1 MDGTMKMRLELSIY
15 KMKADSPGWVLELL
29 ARFGLSVIVCVVLVG
44 CTKESGSESP
54 ARSLVAGNRPPVV
67 TAAKIVPNAMSQSD
81 RASLEIH
88 AEDPDHQAVT
98 YLVQWYVDDALL
110 PGQTDAMLT
119 GEMLRRGQKVSAEVT
134 PTDGELK
141 GQPFRTTSI
150 VVGNTPPR
158 VSAVFLAPQAAKPGQ
173 RLEAVA
179 EASDP
184 DHDRVDMTYRWL
196 RNGEVIKDG
205 DEAFLD
211 TPGFLPGDHIFVEV
225 ATRDLSA
232 IGNTMRSGALVLGN
246 GLPTITSIPP
256 AGSASG
262 DRFEYV
268 VKAIDPDGDQLVYRL
283 DMAPPGMTIS
293 KTLGRIDW
301 QIPTDKPGSY
311 HVKVVAHDG
320 RGGSAI
326 QEFDLTLTATG
337 PAKPTKA

>member
-1 MDGTMKMRLELSIY
+1 MRLRLSIY
-15 KMKADSPGWVLELL
+15 KMNVDSPGRVLELL
-29 ARFGLSVIVCVVLVG
+29 AGFGLSVIACVVLAG
-44 CTKESGSESP
+44 CTKGSGSEAP
-54 ARSLVAGNRPPVV
+54 ARSPVAGNRPPVV
-67 TAAKIVPNAMSQSD
+67 TAAKIVPNTMSQND
-81 RASLEIH
+81 RISLEIQ
-88 AEDPDHQAVT
+88 AEDPDHQAVN
-98 YLVQWYVDDALL
+98 YLFQWYADDALL
-110 PGQTDAMLT
+110 PGQTDAILT

-158 VSAVFLAPQAAKPGQ
+158 VSAVSLAPQAAKPGQ

-196 RNGEVIKDG
+196 RNGEVVKDG

-211 TPGFLPGDHIFVEV
+211 TPGFLPGDHILVEV

-232 IGNTMRSGALVLGN
+232 IGNTMRSEALVLGN

-256 AGSASG
+256 TGSASG

-268 VKAIDPDGDQLVYRL
+268 VKAVDPDGDQLVYRL

-293 KTLGRIDW
+293 ETLGRIDW
-301 QIPTDKPGSY
+301 QIPSDKPGSY
-311 HVKVVAHDG
+311 HVKVVVHDG
-320 RGGSAI
+320 RGGSAL